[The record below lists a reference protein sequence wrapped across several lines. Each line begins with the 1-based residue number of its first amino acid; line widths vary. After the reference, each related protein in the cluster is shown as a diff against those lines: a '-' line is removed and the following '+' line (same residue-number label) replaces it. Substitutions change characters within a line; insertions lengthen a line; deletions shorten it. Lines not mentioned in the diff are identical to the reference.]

1 MLETVK
7 ENFDRDKDLQE
18 YIEKLPEL
26 LMSVQKLTTKA
37 PLFEASGSR
46 LTAPQ
51 PGQILQRLR
60 TFAIVNSTF
69 ERNPDKEVEVVASRT
84 TSIIP
89 TDLEPNPPSNEPT
102 GDEEGEDMDEINRE
116 IEELFFDL
124 QEKSPP

>member
-1 MLETVK
+1 MSKTLK
-7 ENFDRDKDLQE
+7 EKFNRDRDLQA

-26 LMSVQKLTTKA
+26 LTSVQKLTTKA

-60 TFAIVNSTF
+60 TFAIATSTF
-69 ERNPDKEVEVVASRT
+69 ERNLNKEAEVVPSWT

-89 TDLEPNPPSNEPT
+89 IDPKPNPPANELT
-102 GDEEGEDMDEINRE
+102 GDEEGEDMEEIS
-116 IEELFFDL
+116 
-124 QEKSPP
+124 Q